1 MMGNVK
7 DDKND
12 QRDEDARMY
21 AALGFAFILLVVG
34 IPLWWKT
41 TKVHRVALPYG
52 RIGELSDV
60 SLTYEF
66 VVNIV
71 ATNHARAQKLAE
83 DLQESF
89 KSSKIF
95 LPRFHGRSAY
105 PPEMAALGASHKLWD
120 LEESADIPHPS
131 KPGSLLL
138 LEVPG
143 LARYTESSVVLGN
156 RRTVYFAGD
165 VSVIKLVSVL
175 QDWVLQENSV
185 KLTVDAMEAPT
196 KVGRD
201 AWGRRRIAPSPA
213 YDLLL
218 SLVIPKPESIHVV
231 WDIHKAVNDYLSSFL
246 THLSRL
252 AEVNVKSQ
260 VLYFVNLGVRPKAV
274 DSGGPIGFG
283 KHYFISEDFLPHIIT
298 PLEKK
303 IASQVARNPTLNLVL
318 YVPPC
323 EESPLF
329 IYSKRTAAPIPNNA
343 FISPQWGGIQIVDPS
358 PFCSEREKGLLEGE
372 PIKSGSEANISMP
385 LLKNTV
391 AVSIDSVRVMG
402 IFIAQ
407 LRLLVGI
414 PDLEPLPKSELLP
427 LNGPSPREWEM
438 DLLLRVRTIEQIT
451 SAKLTLQ
458 SLSQLLGEIGNIVIQ
473 NDVGA
478 SVWKATEG
486 VERATELLAA
496 GDLPAA
502 FAVSRDAF
510 VSAEKA
516 FTDQSLL
523 ALLYFPD
530 DQKYAVYIPLFL
542 PVMIPVVFS
551 IKNIVLWLSKKL
563 KGSPKVK
570 AE

>member
-1 MMGNVK
+1 MAAEK
-7 DDKND
+7 DDTND
-12 QRDEDARMY
+12 QKDEDARMY

-52 RIGELSDV
+52 RIGELGDV
-60 SLTYEF
+60 SLIHEF
-66 VVNIV
+66 EVDVVT
-71 ATNHARAQKLAE
+71 TNEFRAKKLAE

-89 KSSKIF
+89 KSSKILRPKF
-95 LPRFHGRSAY
+95 IGRSAQAS
-105 PPEMAALGASHKLWD
+105 EMAALGAIHKLRD
-120 LEESADIPHPS
+120 LEETADLPHPLN
-131 KPGSLLL
+131 PGSLLL

-143 LARYTESSVVLGN
+143 LARFTESSVVLGN

-165 VSVIKLVSVL
+165 VSHVKLVAVL
-175 QDWVLQENSV
+175 QDWVLQENSI
-185 KLTVDAMEAPT
+185 KLTIDAMEAPT

-201 AWGRRRIAPSPA
+201 AWGRRRIAPSPS

-231 WDIHKAVNDYLSSFL
+231 WDIQKAVSDYLNLFL
-246 THLSRL
+246 NHLSRL

-260 VLYFVNLGVRPKAV
+260 VLYFVNLGVRPKLV
-274 DSGGPIGFG
+274 ETGGPMGFG
-283 KHYFISEDFLPHIIT
+283 KHYFIYEDFLPHIIT

-323 EESPLF
+323 EDAPLY

-343 FISPQWGGIQIVDPS
+343 FISPQWGGIQITDPS
-358 PFCSEREKGLLEGE
+358 PFCIKTEKESAE
-372 PIKSGSEANISMP
+372 NEATVDSGSKVNISMP

-391 AVSIDSVRVMG
+391 AVPIDSVRVMG

-414 PDLEPLPKSELLP
+414 PDLDPLPKTEVLP
-427 LNGPSPREWEM
+427 LSGPSPREWEM
-438 DLLLRVRTIEQIT
+438 DLLARVRTIEQIT

-458 SLSQLLGEIGNIVIQ
+458 SLSQLLAEIGNIVIQ

-478 SVWKATEG
+478 SVWEATEG
-486 VERATELLAA
+486 VERATKLLAA
-496 GDLPAA
+496 GDLLAA

-551 IKNIVLWLSKKL
+551 IKNIVLWFSKKL
-563 KGSPKVK
+563 KGSSKIK
-570 AE
+570 EE